1 MACLDSISA
10 GKYILLTTFR
20 RDGTAVPTPVWF
32 VRQGDVLL
40 ITTDGTS
47 GKVKRLRAN
56 PRVTIAPCDMRGRPK
71 GDGVEAIAELVDADQ
86 TEEITAAVA
95 RRYGLLGRLMTRRG
109 SATRQGIR
117 VRMSQG
123 VPAAQQAMT

>member
-1 MACLDSISA
+1 MASLDSISA

-71 GDGVEAIAELVDADQ
+71 GDGVEATAELVDAAA
-86 TEEITAAVA
+86 TEQITAAVA
-95 RRYGLLGRLMTRRG
+95 RRYGLIGRLMTRRG
-109 SATRQGIR
+109 TATRQGIR
-117 VRMSQG
+117 VR
-123 VPAAQQAMT
+123 AA

>member
-1 MACLDSISA
+1 MASLDSVSA
-10 GKYILLTTFR
+10 GKYVLLTTFR

-32 VRQGDVLL
+32 VRDGDVLL

-56 PRVTIAPCDMRGRPK
+56 PRVSLAPCDMRGRPK
-71 GDGVEAIAELVDADQ
+71 GDGIEAIAELADAVA

-95 RRYGLLGRLMTRRG
+95 RRYGLIGRLMTRRG

-117 VRMSQG
+117 VR
-123 VPAAQQAMT
+123 AA